1 MSYIKAIPA
10 VLTKSANYTVSTND
24 GDNVQVNTS
33 ASGGAVTITFYA
45 ASGNAGKIITVKKTD
60 SSANAVTLD
69 GNASETL
76 DGATTATLTA
86 QYDSATF
93 VCDGTN
99 WQKVASTL
107 APLDEGLSQTFR
119 GLTLRTHPD
128 ADVAAYKVFL
138 DHADE
143 IVMNDGTRVAD
154 WDNLVADITASGAG
168 GLDTGSE
175 GSSRWYE
182 IHAIRKSS
190 DGTKNLLLHRA
201 KDYLLDESYTTSNN
215 VSNLR
220 SSSSNVKVGQTFDT
234 DVTGPFEIAD
244 FKINRN
250 GSPSGRVWASIYATS
265 GGLPTGS
272 ALKTS
277 DKIDAS
283 LVSTSAQVIRFP
295 FRDPQ
300 TLTAGTTYAVVLEG
314 DYAVDGANYLQIAY
328 DTTGTYSAGAHYIY
342 NGSAWSAG
350 GGDLWFNVYVTQNDT
365 AVTMPSGYDQ
375 RALIGYVY
383 NNSSSNLLPM
393 RAQNKD
399 VYQYSVAVSNVTTT
413 IPTLVDLAAILPP
426 VPVLLTI
433 LEIRGSSVSS
443 SLEINP
449 GIGRYGNHF
458 GFFYTFANADTFND
472 VGCSLPIEFQHFYFD
487 TTAGNC
493 FIYPLTYRW

>member
-1 MSYIKAIPA
+1 MAYVTPSSKTTGDLIAATDWNQNTVDNPIALRTGGIAIA
-10 VLTKSANYTVSTND
+10 SQAANDIIYASSSTQLARLAAGTAGQVLATQGAGSAPSWID
-24 GDNVQVNTS
+24 PSQ
-33 ASGGAVTITFYA
+33 
-45 ASGNAGKIITVKKTD
+45 
-60 SSANAVTLD
+60 
-69 GNASETL
+69 
-76 DGATTATLTA
+76 
-86 QYDSATF
+86 
-93 VCDGTN
+93 
-99 WQKVASTL
+99 
-107 APLDEGLSQTFR
+107 GLRQTFR
-119 GLTLRTHPD
+119 SLTLRTHPD

-154 WDNLVADITASGAG
+154 WDDLVADVTASGAG

-175 GSSRWYE
+175 GASRWYE
-182 IHAIRKSS
+182 IQAIRKSS

-201 KDYLLDESYTTSNN
+201 KSYDLDQSQTTDDGFASSSGLRYDSSLERLGQSFQTGLAGPLPFIDLKLQRNGTVSGRIWCTLEANSSGAPSGTALATSDKLDVSNISTTAGAIRFVFRTPATLTASTTYWLVLRGDYTISTSNYIAWLRKLTTNPYANGTAATYNGSSWSN
-215 VSNLR
+215 VSN
-220 SSSSNVKVGQTFDT
+220 
-234 DVTGPFEIAD
+234 AD
-244 FKINRN
+244 MWFK
-250 GSPSGRVWASIYATS
+250 
-265 GGLPTGS
+265 
-272 ALKTS
+272 
-277 DKIDAS
+277 
-283 LVSTSAQVIRFP
+283 
-295 FRDPQ
+295 
-300 TLTAGTTYAVVLEG
+300 TYA
-314 DYAVDGANYLQIAY
+314 
-328 DTTGTYSAGAHYIY
+328 
-342 NGSAWSAG
+342 
-350 GGDLWFNVYVTQNDT
+350 TQNDT

-393 RAQNKD
+393 SAQNND

-426 VPVLLTI
+426 VPVLLTM
-433 LEIRGSSVSS
+433 LEIRGSSVSN